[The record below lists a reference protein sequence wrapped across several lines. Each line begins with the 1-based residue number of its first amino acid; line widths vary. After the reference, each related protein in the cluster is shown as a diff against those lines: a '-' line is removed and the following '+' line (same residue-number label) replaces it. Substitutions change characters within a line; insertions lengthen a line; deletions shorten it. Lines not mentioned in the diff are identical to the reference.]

1 MAGWARGDE
10 RGSHPAGVCRQRPSR
25 EEVPGTSRNAAAIVG
40 VATLARV
47 GAASA
52 APRRSVVS
60 SGLLG
65 RPAPG
70 DARRR
75 SHRHRLQKE
84 APTGCSVAGAEVMRS
99 SVRKQRPSNDWVPGT
114 EAAAHEAAD
123 ETRVARSHPHK
134 QERARDGRRCPY

>member
-52 APRRSVVS
+52 RAASVGRQFRPARPAGARGREAKITSAPAAERSPD
-60 SGLLG
+60 GLLG
-65 RPAPG
+65 RRG
-70 DARRR
+70 
-75 SHRHRLQKE
+75 
-84 APTGCSVAGAEVMRS
+84 
-99 SVRKQRPSNDWVPGT
+99 
-114 EAAAHEAAD
+114 
-123 ETRVARSHPHK
+123 
-134 QERARDGRRCPY
+134 